1 MAKTK
6 KRKAS
11 RAQLAALARGRKK
24 LKAKRRTSVVTKKR
38 KTTKRK
44 TGGATMAK
52 KRRSTKRRTSATAKR
67 AYSSVRNFAR
77 KSKAA
82 DMLKDAAF
90 AVAGGVASGFLSSKV
105 PIADARIRSFL
116 PIVAGIVVAGTLG
129 QKNTIAMKVAQGM
142 VILGTV
148 SAFKQFAP
156 GVPML
161 AGERVIMLPVSDG
174 RNMGIP
180 VQLGTN
186 RKKERMG
193 IPVRLGGGRYRDY
206 KTSANM

>member
-11 RAQLAALARGRKK
+11 KAQLAALARGRKK

-44 TGGATMAK
+44 TGGITMAK
-52 KRRSTKRRTSATAKR
+52 KRKSTKRRATATARR
-67 AYSSVRNFAR
+67 AVSSVRNFAR

-90 AVAGGVASGFLSSKV
+90 AVAGGVASGYLTSKV
-105 PIADARIRSFL
+105 PIADARVRSFL
-116 PIVAGIVVAGTLG
+116 PIVAGIVVAGTIG
-129 QKNTIAMKVAQGM
+129 QKNAIAMKVAQGM
-142 VILGTV
+142 VILGAV

-174 RNMGIP
+174 RGMGMP
-180 VQLGTN
+180 VRLGAS
-186 RKKERMG
+186 RRMG
-193 IPVRLGGGRYRDY
+193 IPVRLGGQYRNY

>member
-11 RAQLAALARGRKK
+11 KAQLAALARGRKK
-24 LKAKRRTSVVTKKR
+24 LKAKRRTSIVRKPKR

-44 TGGATMAK
+44 TGGVTMAK
-52 KRRSTKRRTSATAKR
+52 RKRRTTSRRATAKR
-67 AYSSVRNFAR
+67 YVSRVRNFAR
-77 KSKAA
+77 KSKATE
-82 DMLKDAAF
+82 MLTDAAF
-90 AVAGGVASGFLSSKV
+90 AIAGGVTSGFITSKI
-105 PIADARIRSFL
+105 PIADARVRSFL

-129 QKNTIAMKVAQGM
+129 QKNNIAMKVAQGM
-142 VILGTV
+142 VILGAV

-161 AGERVIMLPVSDG
+161 AGERVIMLPVSND

-180 VQLGTN
+180 VQLGAN
-186 RKKERMG
+186 RRNERMG
-193 IPVRLGGGRYRDY
+193 IPVRLGGSYRDY

>member
-6 KRKAS
+6 KRKATK
-11 RAQLAALARGRKK
+11 AQLAALARGRKK
-24 LKAKRRTSVVTKKR
+24 LKAKRRTSVVKPKR

-44 TGGATMAK
+44 TGGVTMAK
-52 KRRSTKRRTSATAKR
+52 RKRRTTSKRRSTARRYVSR
-67 AYSSVRNFAR
+67 VRSFAR
-77 KSKAA
+77 KSKATA
-82 DMLKDAAF
+82 MLTDAAF
-90 AVAGGVASGFLSSKV
+90 AVAGGVASGFLTSKI
-105 PIADARIRSFL
+105 PIADARVRSFL
-116 PIVAGIVVAGTLG
+116 PIVAGIVVAGTIG
-129 QKNTIAMKVAQGM
+129 QKNAIAMKVAQGM

-161 AGERVIMLPVSDG
+161 AGERVIMLPGYDG

-180 VQLGTN
+180 VQLGAK
-186 RKKERMG
+186 RKSERMG
-193 IPVRLGGGRYRDY
+193 IPVRLGGQYRDY

>member
-11 RAQLAALARGRKK
+11 KAQLAALARGRKK
-24 LKAKRRTSVVTKKR
+24 LKAKRRTSVVSKPKR
-38 KTTKRK
+38 TTTKRK
-44 TGGATMAK
+44 TGGVTMAK
-52 KRRSTKRRTSATAKR
+52 RKRRTTSKRATAKR
-67 AYSSVRNFAR
+67 YVSSVRNFAR
-77 KSKAA
+77 KSKATA
-82 DMLKDAAF
+82 MLTDAAF
-90 AVAGGVASGFLSSKV
+90 AVAGGVASGFLTSKV
-105 PIADARIRSFL
+105 PIADARVRSFL
-116 PIVAGIVVAGTLG
+116 PIIAGIVVAGTLG
-129 QKNTIAMKVAQGM
+129 QKNAIAMKVAQGM

-174 RNMGIP
+174 RSMGIP
-180 VQLGTN
+180 VQLGAN
-186 RKKERMG
+186 RRNERMG
-193 IPVRLGGGRYRDY
+193 IPVRLGGRYRDY